1 MSKVIW
7 KLSEE
12 EKNEILNLYE
22 RKVALENLSK
32 IVEPEN
38 EKLYNKFISDYGK
51 TVTEFQNWWTKTS
64 KKYDWEGKSWH
75 INFDTNEVILQD
87 S

>member
-7 KLSEE
+7 KLSED
-12 EKNEILNLYE
+12 EKKEILNLFE
-22 RKVALENLSK
+22 KKVALENLSK
-32 IVEPEN
+32 VIEPEN
-38 EKLYNKFISDYGK
+38 EKLYNKLISDYGK

-64 KKYDWEGKSWH
+64 TKYTWEGKSWR
-75 INFDTNEVILQD
+75 IDFDTNEVILQE